1 MIIKR
6 WILLLVQKFKDKI
19 FLPFIESKE
28 NGLICIFDNAFHCS
42 SSLLQC
48 DGAKVC
54 CNTGY

>member
-1 MIIKR
+1 MNFITCT
-6 WILLLVQKFKDKI
+6 KFKDKI